1 MKQSNQKGGAGM
13 TMRSLMLLILVVSA
27 GVFLMKLIDY
37 TELVRQ
43 KEALEQQ
50 KEQYIQEIE
59 ELTYRLDSP
68 IDYEDIRRYGGVPV
82 RCSQCSIQ
90 RSLLQVMFPSFRL
103 RMRNIGCE
111 SRQKCIS
118 EKDGIM

>member
-13 TMRSLMLLILVVSA
+13 TMRILMLLILVVSA

-68 IDYEDIRRYGGVPV
+68 IDYEDIIRLAREKLG
-82 RCSQCSIQ
+82 
-90 RSLLQVMFPSFRL
+90 LAFPD
-103 RMRNIGCE
+103 E
-111 SRQKCIS
+111 TVYYS
-118 EKDGIM
+118 EQSGNGQ

>member
-13 TMRSLMLLILVVSA
+13 TMRILMLLILVVSA

-59 ELTYRLDSP
+59 ELT
-68 IDYEDIRRYGGVPV
+68 
-82 RCSQCSIQ
+82 
-90 RSLLQVMFPSFRL
+90 
-103 RMRNIGCE
+103 
-111 SRQKCIS
+111 
-118 EKDGIM
+118 